1 MEENQFLTFNS
12 SKESFAVD
20 IQTVKEIKEFSSITI
35 IPLMPKSVLGVI
47 NLRGNVVPIIDFQV
61 RIGKEKS
68 KITKRTCI
76 IIVEIIHL
84 DEKMEV
90 GILVDSVSEVIY
102 IPQEEIEKAPSSGS
116 KIRNDFIKSIGKIDG
131 KFIIILDITNV
142 LSVDELSVV
151 ENASM
156 AIKE

>member
-12 SKESFAVD
+12 SNESFAVD
-20 IQTVKEIKEFSSITI
+20 IHSVKEIKEFSSITT

-47 NLRGNVVPIIDFQV
+47 HLRGNVVPIIDFQV

-90 GILVDSVSEVIY
+90 GILVDSVSEVID
-102 IPQEEIEKAPSSGS
+102 IPQEEIEKAPSFGS
-116 KIRNDFIKSIGKIDG
+116 KIRNDFIKSIGKIEG

-156 AIKE
+156 ALKE

>member
-90 GILVDSVSEVIY
+90 GILVDSVSEVID
-102 IPQEEIEKAPSSGS
+102 IPQEEIEKAPSFGS

>member
-1 MEENQFLTFNS
+1 
-12 SKESFAVD
+12 
-20 IQTVKEIKEFSSITI
+20 
-35 IPLMPKSVLGVI
+35 
-47 NLRGNVVPIIDFQV
+47 
-61 RIGKEKS
+61 
-68 KITKRTCI
+68 
-76 IIVEIIHL
+76 
-84 DEKMEV
+84 MEV
-90 GILVDSVSEVIY
+90 GILVDSVSEVID
-102 IPQEEIEKAPSSGS
+102 IPQEEIEKAPSFGS